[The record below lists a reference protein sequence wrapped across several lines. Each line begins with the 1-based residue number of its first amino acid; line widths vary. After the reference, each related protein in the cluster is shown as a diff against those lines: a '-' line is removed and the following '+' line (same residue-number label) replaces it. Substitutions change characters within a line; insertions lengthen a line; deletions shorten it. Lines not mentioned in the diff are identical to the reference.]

1 MFFVLSKVLGYFI
14 KPFNLI
20 IIFLLISLL
29 IKNVKWKKR
38 LRWTALVFFLIFSNG
53 IIFNECLLLWE
64 KPAIP
69 INQLDDDYDLA
80 VVLGGTTDVD
90 REPSDRLFFHKG
102 ADRVTHA
109 LNLYHAG
116 KVRKIMFTGGNARL
130 FEDPNRDNSPIF
142 DFYVMCGVDSG
153 DIIIESASRN
163 TRENAFFVKDLI
175 AQNSSSGKVILITS
189 AFHMRRAEGC
199 FRKVGIDVTGF
210 STDFYSALPK
220 DRFGIDG
227 FIPSASVLSNWNF
240 LIKEWIGY
248 TAYWIM
254 GYL

>member
-1 MFFVLSKVLGYFI
+1 MFFILSKILGYFI

-20 IIFLLISLL
+20 LIFLIASWFFKNKKWRKNLQWISMGL
-29 IKNVKWKKR
+29 
-38 LRWTALVFFLIFSNG
+38 FLFFSNG

-64 KPAIP
+64 KPAIA
-69 INQLDDDYDLA
+69 INELNSDYDLA

-90 REPSDRLFFHKG
+90 REPKDRLFFHKG

-116 KVRKIMFTGGNARL
+116 KIKKILFTGGNARL

-142 DFYVMCGVDSG
+142 DFYVLCGVAPE

-163 TRENAFFVKDLI
+163 THENALYVKDLV
-175 AQNSSSGKVILITS
+175 SSNAKKGKVILITS

-220 DRFGIDG
+220 DRFGFDG
-227 FIPSASVLSNWNF
+227 IIPSPAVLSNWNF

-248 TAYWIM
+248 VSYWLA
-254 GYL
+254 GYV